1 MSWTRAIG
9 VGLRAHLARRI
20 RSLSDTDYWAKHAAR
35 VQERELRWLIEHA
48 ADTEFGRKANFN
60 RLKRLSSADLLD
72 GYRAEVPVQSYME
85 LKPLLERMRCDAE
98 PNVAWPGIVMDWA
111 QTSGTTAG
119 DKYVPISREM
129 LRHNSKAALDVYAH
143 AARFG
148 LSLGDIFAGKALF
161 LGGSTALDENE
172 HGVRTGDLSGVV
184 TRLIRWPI
192 TSVWLP
198 GKEIALESD
207 WPTKMDKMARRCM
220 NADVR
225 WISGM
230 PSWSIVLFERMAE
243 LARAEGRQVDCLRDL
258 WPNLRVFVHGGVKYG
273 PFERRVREMW
283 SGDLDGPDIPNRLE
297 VYAAS
302 EAFVATQDVRGDAG
316 MRLNIDHRIHYEF
329 VPLSEIDDPAPRAFD
344 CASVERGE
352 RYVVVMSTCGGLW
365 RYNIGD
371 VVEFDTIPPDGPP
384 RLRIVGRSRLFMNAF
399 GENIIAEHIEN
410 AVTDAMAT
418 VSARVGEFTAAP
430 VYPAEGRQSGIE
442 LAIEWDGPT
451 DPGVLASFAEQFDA
465 SIKSQNNDYIAK
477 RSGGLG
483 MGLPTIT
490 PLPPGTF
497 HRWMDSRGKLGG
509 QHKCPRCSNDRTI
522 LEQVV
527 ECASATTAM

>member
-1 MSWTRAIG
+1 MAWTRVVG
-9 VGLRAHLARRI
+9 VGLRALLARRI
-20 RSLSDTDYWAKHAAR
+20 KLLSDTEHWARNSAR
-35 VQERELRWLIEHA
+35 LQQRELRWLIEHA
-48 ADTEFGRKANFN
+48 AETEFGRRANFN
-60 RLKRLSSADLLD
+60 RLKRLSD
-72 GYRAEVPVQSYME
+72 GELPAAYRAEVPVQSYMD
-85 LKPLLERMRCDAE
+85 LKPLLERMRQRGE
-98 PNVAWPGIVMDWA
+98 PNVAWPGMVMDWA

-119 DKYVPISREM
+119 DKFVPISREM
-129 LRHNSKAALDVYAH
+129 LSHNRKAAFDVYAH
-143 AARFG
+143 ASRFG
-148 LSLGDIFAGKALF
+148 VSLPDVFAGKALF
-161 LGGSTALDENE
+161 LGGSTDLEENE

-198 GKEIALESD
+198 GRDIALESD
-207 WPTKMDKMARRCM
+207 WPTKIERMARRCM

-243 LARAEGRQVDCLRDL
+243 LARADGRQVRCLRDL

-283 SGDLDGPDIPNRLE
+283 SGDPDGADIPNRLE

-302 EAFVATQDVRGDAG
+302 EAFVATQDVRGEPG
-316 MRLNIDHRIHYEF
+316 MRLNIDHRVHYEF
-329 VPLSEIDDPAPRAFD
+329 VPLSEIDSADPPAFD
-344 CASVERGE
+344 CAGVERGE

-371 VVEFDTIPPDGPP
+371 VVEFDTIPPDGPV
-384 RLRIVGRSRLFMNAF
+384 RLRIVGRSRHFMNAF

-410 AVTDAMAT
+410 AVTDAAAAT
-418 VSARVGEFTAAP
+418 GARVGEFTAAP
-430 VYPAEGRQSGIE
+430 VYPAEGRPSGIE
-442 LAIEWDGPT
+442 LAVEWEGAT
-451 DPGVLASFAEQFDA
+451 DPGLLARFAEEFDA
-465 SIKSQNNDYIAK
+465 SIKRQNNDYTAK

-483 MGLPTIT
+483 MGLPTVT
-490 PLPPGTF
+490 ALPMGAF
-497 HRWMDSRGKLGG
+497 HRWLDSRGKLGG

-522 LEQVV
+522 IEQVIGCV
-527 ECASATTAM
+527 ASVGTV

>member
-1 MSWTRAIG
+1 MAWTRAIG
-9 VGLRAHLARRI
+9 VGLRAMHASRI
-20 RSLSDTDYWAKHAAR
+20 KSLSNTAHWSRNASSI
-35 VQERELRWLIEHA
+35 QNRELRWLIEHA
-48 ADTEFGRKANFN
+48 AETEFGRRFNFD
-60 RLKRLSSADLLD
+60 RLKTIASQDLLHA
-72 GYRAEVPVQSYME
+72 YQSEVPVQSYMD
-85 LKPLLERMRCDAE
+85 LKPLLERMRQGAE

-129 LRHNSKAALDVYAH
+129 LKHNSKAALDVYAH
-143 AARFG
+143 ASRFG
-148 LSLGDIFAGKALF
+148 VALPDIFAGKALF
-161 LGGSTALDENE
+161 LGGSTDLEENE

-192 TSVWLP
+192 TAVWLP
-198 GKEIALESD
+198 GRDIALESD
-207 WPTKMDKMARRCM
+207 WPTKMDRMARRCM

-243 LARAEGRQVDCLRDL
+243 LARAEGREVRNLRDL
-258 WPNLRVFVHGGVKYG
+258 WPNLRIFVHGGVKYG

-283 SGDLDGPDIPNRLE
+283 SGDADGADIPTRLE

-302 EAFVATQDVRGDAG
+302 EGFVATQDVRGEPG

-329 VPLSEIDDPAPRAFD
+329 VPLSEIDAPHPPAFD
-344 CASVERGE
+344 CASVEKGE

-371 VVEFDTIPPDGPP
+371 VVEFNTIPPDGPP

-410 AVTDAMAT
+410 AVTEAVGAT
-418 VSARVGEFTAAP
+418 GARVGEFTAAP
-430 VYPAEGRQSGIE
+430 IYPAEGRPSGIE
-442 LAIEWDGPT
+442 LAIEWSGPSE
-451 DPGVLASFAEQFDA
+451 PSIVREFAETFDA
-465 SIKSQNNDYIAK
+465 SIKRQNNDYTAK

-483 MGLPTIT
+483 MGLPTVT
-490 PLPPGTF
+490 PVPMGTF
-497 HRWMDSRGKLGG
+497 HRWLDSRGKLGG

-522 LEQVV
+522 IEDVLS
-527 ECASATTAM
+527 CAPATSSV